1 MDLFRFAMLAQDD
14 FGGADADAAAAAAGG
29 IAVVILLVE
38 LALFVLIIAGLWKIF
53 TKAGKPGWAAIIPI
67 YNMIVLLEIV
77 GRPIWWFLLLFV
89 PCVGIIFAVII
100 YIDLAKSFGKDVA
113 WGIGLLLLPF
123 IFFPLLGFGSAKYV
137 GPAAKN

>member
-14 FGGADADAAAAAAGG
+14 FGGDAGAAAAGG
-29 IAVVILLVE
+29 IAMVILVIE
-38 LALFVLIIAGLWKIF
+38 LALIVLLIAGLWKVF

-77 GRPIWWFLLLFV
+77 GRPIWWFLLLLV

-113 WGIGLLLLPF
+113 WGIGLVLLPF
-123 IFFPLLGFGSAKYV
+123 IFIPLLGFGSAKYV